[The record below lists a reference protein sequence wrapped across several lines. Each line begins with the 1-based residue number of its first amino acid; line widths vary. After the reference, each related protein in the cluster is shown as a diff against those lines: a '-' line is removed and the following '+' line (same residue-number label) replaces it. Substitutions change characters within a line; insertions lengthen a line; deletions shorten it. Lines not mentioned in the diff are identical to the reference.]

1 MPHSPTITPVG
12 SPSPWAPLRRS
23 VFRGI
28 WLASLSSSIGSAMND
43 TAAVWTM
50 STMSTSPL
58 LLSVMATV
66 SAVPI
71 FFFSLPAGALADV
84 LERRR
89 ILIVAQSWMLAVA
102 TFLSAAAWLGGVRP
116 WVLLAVAAALG
127 TGVAFNSPA
136 WSSIMP
142 DLVSREE
149 MPAAVTLGSL
159 SLNVSRAI
167 GPALAGALVA
177 AFGPAVC
184 FSLNAA
190 SFLVVLLTI
199 QRWRPEKKPAPL
211 RGERFLGALSAAC
224 RYAAHAPAM
233 QTVLVRI
240 VAFVFCGVAVTSLLP
255 IQATQRLHL
264 PASQFGV
271 LMGAFGCGAI
281 TMAVFGLP
289 RLRGKMKPDTLM
301 NLATA
306 ALAAVLL
313 GMTLASHLA
322 LLLPVTFVGG
332 AAWIAGISNLSV
344 AGQNAMPAWARG
356 RMNALSMT
364 VMQGSIALGGMTW
377 GQTTSTFGLT
387 VALMAAGVGL
397 LATILLGLKFPLRLP
412 FELNLDA
419 ALPIG
424 THSFPQPPQ
433 PDDGPIVVT
442 VEYLVS
448 EDQSSPFMA
457 AMKPLRLHRLRDGAM
472 RWSLTQEIGEPI
484 RFVEEFTV
492 DSWAEHLR
500 QHERIAVSDTEL
512 HKEVRAFHQGT
523 EPPRV
528 RHFIA
533 RDVRIPVPALSL
545 PKPVTI

>member
-1 MPHSPTITPVG
+1 MSSIPVV
-12 SPSPWAPLRRS
+12 SVSPWAPLRRS

-50 STMSTSPL
+50 STMSASPL
-58 LLSVMATV
+58 LLSVMSTV

-71 FFFSLPAGALADV
+71 FFLSLPAGALADV

-89 ILIVAQSWMLAVA
+89 ILLVAQSWMLAMA
-102 TFLSAAAWLGGVRP
+102 ALLSAAAWLGGIRP

-136 WSSIMP
+136 WSSVMP
-142 DLVSREE
+142 DLVTREE

-159 SLNVSRAI
+159 SLNISRAI
-167 GPALAGALVA
+167 GPALAGALIA

-199 QRWRPEKKPAPL
+199 KRWRPEKKPAPL
-211 RGERFLGALSAAC
+211 RAERFFGALSAAC

-240 VAFVFCGVAVTSLLP
+240 VAFVLCGVAVTSLLP
-255 IQATQRLHL
+255 IQAVQRLHL
-264 PASQFGV
+264 PASQFGL

-281 TMAVFGLP
+281 AMAVFGLP
-289 RLRGKMKPDTLM
+289 RLRRKMTPDALM
-301 NLATA
+301 HLAT
-306 ALAAVLL
+306 LTLGAVLL
-313 GMTLASHLA
+313 GMTMARHLA
-322 LLLPVTFVGG
+322 VLLPVTFAGG
-332 AAWIAGISNLSV
+332 GAWIAGISNLSV

-364 VMQGSIALGGMTW
+364 VMQGSIALGGMLW
-377 GQTTSTFGLT
+377 GQATSSLGLT
-387 VALMAAGVGL
+387 VALAAAGISLG
-397 LATILLGLKFPLRLP
+397 ATTLLGFKFPLRLP
-412 FELNLDA
+412 YELNLDA
-419 ALPIG
+419 AAPIA
-424 THSFPQPPQ
+424 THSFAQPPQ

-442 VEYLVS
+442 VEYLVPES
-448 EDQSSPFMA
+448 QCLAFVA
-457 AMKPLRLHRLRDGAM
+457 AMKPLRLHRLRDGAV
-472 RWSLTQEIGEPI
+472 RWSLTQEIGDPVH
-484 RFVEEFTV
+484 FVEEFTV
-492 DSWAEHLR
+492 ESWAEHLR

-512 HKEVRAFHQGT
+512 HARARSFHQGA
-523 EPPRV
+523 ESPRV

-533 RDVRIPVPALSL
+533 RDVRVPASAI
-545 PKPVTI
+545 PTPEPVTL